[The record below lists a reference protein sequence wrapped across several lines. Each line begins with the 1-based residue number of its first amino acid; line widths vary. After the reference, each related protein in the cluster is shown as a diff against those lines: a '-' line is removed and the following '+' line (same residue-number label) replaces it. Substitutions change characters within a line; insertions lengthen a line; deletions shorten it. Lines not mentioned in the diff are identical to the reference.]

1 MKFFNKPQGIFIAII
16 VIVLSTFIASL
27 TIYYLNG
34 VKVKN
39 IFSRWE
45 YGMLWRVLFDSSVR
59 GDIRLSAIK
68 SLGIGLLASM
78 TVPALILVKL
88 NSDDKQSLYGDA
100 KFAND
105 ADIRKSRSVT
115 WGDAS
120 KGGVIIGRYKG
131 KLIRYTQPDFISMG
145 AGTRAGKG
153 AGIVIPNLLDFW
165 MSMLILD
172 PKQECYNITS
182 LYRQKVLGHKVYLF
196 DPFSKKTHGFN
207 ALFYIDLNEPSGMT
221 DLLGLAETIYQTGGL
236 EGAEKHFNSEAQK
249 IYCAYAQL
257 LWFLI
262 NYMPDDLKTYE
273 VKNCFSIGTVLE
285 LYNQLPAETIVNNRD
300 DYLELCDNAHIRF
313 MVIDACNKIKA
324 FSELGDDPKASVSG
338 TFTGKLNLF
347 TLPLFREATDRNDFD
362 LRNMRKEKMTVYLGI
377 MATEVDIANNLLNLF
392 FNFAIKVNMRENPD
406 FVPEIKYDVLN
417 LLDEFPAIGSMPYIK
432 KASGFIAGYRLKLL
446 TIYQNLS
453 QLNEIY
459 GIEGAKSLMANHP
472 CKIIYAVNEKED
484 ADKFSAQLGYQT
496 LKATSKSK
504 NNASKGGSSRGESE
518 SDSSRALVLPQELG
532 TLNFDE
538 QFILLKGENPI
549 KCNKAFYFNDHYFMD
564 KLVSISPKLE
574 AEVKRLNKGVATG
587 KAGLKY
593 PPKEIML
600 SFGELEAVNF

>member
-1 MKFFNKPQGIFIAII
+1 MKLFNKPQSIFIGII
-16 VIVLSTFIASL
+16 VVALSTLIASL
-27 TIYYLNG
+27 AIYYLNG

-45 YGMLWRVLFDSSVR
+45 YGMLWRVLVDSSVR
-59 GDIRLSAIK
+59 GDIRLTAVK
-68 SLGIGLLASM
+68 SLGIGLGVAM
-78 TVPALILVKL
+78 TLPALLLVKL
-88 NSDDKQSLYGDA
+88 NSDSKQSLYGDA
-100 KFAND
+100 KFASD

-120 KGGVIIGRYKG
+120 KGGVIIGKYKG
-131 KLIRYTQPDFISMG
+131 KLLRYTQPDFISMG

-153 AGIVIPNLLDFW
+153 AGIVIPNLLDWW

-196 DPFSKKTHGFN
+196 DPFSRKTHGFN
-207 ALFYIDLNEPSGMT
+207 ALFYVDLNEPTGMT

-249 IYCAYAQL
+249 IFCAYAQL

-262 NYMPDDLKTYE
+262 RYMPDDLKTYE
-273 VKNCFSIGTVLE
+273 VRKCFSIGTVLE
-285 LYNQLPAETIVNNRD
+285 LYNQLPAETIVNTRD
-300 DYLELCDNAHIRF
+300 EYLELCDNEHIRF

-324 FSELGDDPKASVSG
+324 YFELGDDPKASVAG

-347 TLPLFREATDRNDFD
+347 TLPLFRDATDRNDFD
-362 LRNMRKEKMTVYLGI
+362 LRDMRKEKMTVYLGI

-406 FVPEIKYDVLN
+406 FVPDIKYDVLN
-417 LLDEFPAIGSMPYIK
+417 LLDEFPAIGAMPYIK

-496 LKATSKSK
+496 LKAKSQSK
-504 NNASKGGSSRGESE
+504 NNASKGGTSRGESE

-532 TLNFDE
+532 TLDFDQ

-574 AEVKRLNKGVATG
+574 AEVKRLNKGIATG
-587 KAGLKY
+587 KPGLKY
-593 PPKEIML
+593 PPKEVML